1 MADGYHGSMPASV
14 FKDLVIGAN
23 PTSKALTFE
32 VSRMNAYKNAGLY
45 RDGEHLMG
53 VTLNEFP
60 ERTVFTQNGDIE
72 ALGWREALTTLISD
86 AIIEPNELIKM
97 WLGVDGVSY
106 ALGKRKPQGIVAA
119 I

>member
-1 MADGYHGSMPASV
+1 MSDGYHGSMPASV

-32 VSRMNAYKNAGLY
+32 VSRMNAYKNAGMY
-45 RDGEHLMG
+45 RDGEHIMG
-53 VTLNEFP
+53 VTLGEFP
-60 ERTVFTQNGDIE
+60 ERTVFTKEGDIE

-86 AIIEPNELIKM
+86 NIIEPNEMIRM

-106 ALGKRKPQGIVAA
+106 ALATRKSQGIVAA

>member
-1 MADGYHGSMPASV
+1 MADGYHGSMPAAV

-45 RDGEHLMG
+45 RNGEHIMG
-53 VTLNEFP
+53 VTIGEFP
-60 ERTVFTQNGDIE
+60 EHTVFDRDGGIE
-72 ALGWREALTTLISD
+72 ALGWREALTTLITD
-86 AIIEPNELIKM
+86 HIIEPNEMIRM

-106 ALGKRKPQGIVAA
+106 ALGTRKSQGIVAA
-119 I
+119 V